1 MHTQAR
7 LHCLCLQLCRLP
19 IQHEVKIGQRQQKGH
34 WQEFDTLAQELQPYL
49 QPVAQDHPDA
59 WITVRK
65 SAATVKQ
72 PDPAQPVAQDH
83 PDAWITVRK
92 SAATALQPDP
102 AAAACETA
110 EAMAQQPDRAAAK
123 HLAAT
128 KGTASNDV
136 PQLGVDMLQSSGL
149 ALQTAAMLKQAR
161 AAPALAPSK
170 TAGRDDRHDHWR
182 EVPGVAQQQI
192 AATHGANGRVHS
204 VHSQQQWHHG
214 LRQEHAVPEKP
225 AQHQPAAATSI
236 DHSHTSAQSAKAGQ
250 HEAGPVDSF
259 GKTGRQLK
267 VDNTHCNSRQ
277 LQSRAVGQSVE
288 SGPAGRMQL
297 GDSDNQQ
304 HSRQQGHGN
313 GQDTGSCQLRMP
325 SHQELVGAGRMDL
338 LHAVRSWGGSTAVAD
353 RLGILPNTRC
363 ATATP
368 LTRIMQ
374 LGCIRN
380 PMHPQAICA
389 CLCRLMPVWQFP

>member
-1 MHTQAR
+1 MRQSTCER
-7 LHCLCLQLCRLP
+7 RLP

-83 PDAWITVRK
+83 SDALITARE

-102 AAAACETA
+102 IVAAVGKA
-110 EAMAQQPDRAAAK
+110 EATAQQPDGAAAK
-123 HLAAT
+123 HLAAA
-128 KGTASNDV
+128 KGNASNDV
-136 PQLGVDMLQSSGL
+136 PQLGADMLQSSGL
-149 ALQTAAMLKQAR
+149 AIQTAAMLKQAR
-161 AAPALAPSK
+161 AAPALALSK
-170 TAGRDDRHDHWR
+170 TAGGDDRHQHWR

-192 AATHGANGRVHS
+192 AATHGDNGRVHS

-214 LRQEHAVPEKP
+214 LRQEHAGPEKP
-225 AQHQPAAATSI
+225 AQYQPAAATSI
-236 DHSHTSAQSAKAGQ
+236 DHSHTSAEST
-250 HEAGPVDSF
+250 EAGRHEDGPSDSF
-259 GKTGRQLK
+259 GKTGKQLK
-267 VDNTHCNSRQ
+267 VEQTHGSSRL
-277 LQSRAVGQSVE
+277 LQSRALGQSVE
-288 SGPAGRMQL
+288 PGQAGQMQS

-304 HSRQQGHGN
+304 HSRQQRHEN
-313 GQDTGSCQLRMP
+313 SQDTGSCQLRMP

-363 ATATP
+363 ATAMP
-368 LTRIMQ
+368 VTRIMQ
-374 LGCIRN
+374 PGCIRN
-380 PMHPQAICA
+380 VVHPQAICTH
-389 CLCRLMPVWQFP
+389 